1 MKLRFPQVQPG
12 LVRPKRVQPGF
23 AKLGLAAGILSPAI
37 LILMLMTA
45 LPAFAAL
52 GEPASSVQADR
63 AHMQGTLR
71 TTQTQNYT
79 VHEIHAATGTVV
91 REYVSTSGKV
101 FAVAWQGP
109 WPPDMRQI
117 LGASFEQYHQAAQA
131 QANSRP
137 VRRTLRIEQPGLVVH
152 SGGHMRSFAG
162 QAYIPEM
169 LPQGVSAEE
178 IR

>member
-1 MKLRFPQVQPG
+1 MKLRFSQIQS
-12 LVRPKRVQPGF
+12 KRVPPRL
-23 AKLGLAAGILSPAI
+23 AKLGLATGILSAAV
-37 LILMLMTA
+37 LIST
-45 LPAFAAL
+45 LPAFAGL
-52 GEPASSVQADR
+52 GEPASSVQADQ
-63 AHMQGTLR
+63 AHMQGTLK
-71 TTQTQNYT
+71 TTQTQSYT

-101 FAVAWQGP
+101 FAVAWLGP

-117 LGASFEQYHQAAQA
+117 LGASFEQYHQAVQA
-131 QANSRP
+131 QTNARAGRRP
-137 VRRTLRIEQPGLVVH
+137 LRIEQPGLVVH

-162 QAYIPEM
+162 QAYIPGM